1 MRLCRRRAAPE
12 IISNLHIEDATKI
25 DIWSAGVMLY
35 VMLFCC
41 YPFERPDDN
50 ANQGDQQKY
59 QKART
64 EGLSEA
70 CDHEAKRQP
79 SRCLLWSHE
88 LVCRFMKCV
97 PAGWARML
105 KQCASACC
113 AVACCVVRTSEPAS
127 HESGLCMHVC
137 LQPEGGRMA
146 CVRSCCSA

>member
-1 MRLCRRRAAPE
+1 MPPPSMRLCCGCAAPE

-64 EGLSEA
+64 NALLVTIKSKAEGHYL
-70 CDHEAKRQP
+70 K
-79 SRCLLWSHE
+79 CLLQTDVH
-88 LVCRFMKCV
+88 
-97 PAGWARML
+97 
-105 KQCASACC
+105 ACGSKFLTQEFC
-113 AVACCVVRTSEPAS
+113 I
-127 HESGLCMHVC
+127 
-137 LQPEGGRMA
+137 
-146 CVRSCCSA
+146 

>member
-1 MRLCRRRAAPE
+1 MALALHLAPWPLPCNAGAWQASSTACQLPAVLASMHVSHWVLLLLPPVPMCLCRRRAAPE

-64 EGLSEA
+64 QSTGGL
-70 CDHEAKRQP
+70 
-79 SRCLLWSHE
+79 
-88 LVCRFMKCV
+88 
-97 PAGWARML
+97 
-105 KQCASACC
+105 
-113 AVACCVVRTSEPAS
+113 
-127 HESGLCMHVC
+127 
-137 LQPEGGRMA
+137 GG
-146 CVRSCCSA
+146 

>member
-1 MRLCRRRAAPE
+1 MCVPQCMLVVPPLPMRLCCRRAAPE

-64 EGLSEA
+64 EAPVGGI
-70 CDHEAKRQP
+70 CDHGAERHP
-79 SRCLLWSHE
+79 FRCLLWADTPVHKIHD
-88 LVCRFMKCV
+88 VR
-97 PAGWARML
+97 
-105 KQCASACC
+105 AC
-113 AVACCVVRTSEPAS
+113 
-127 HESGLCMHVC
+127 
-137 LQPEGGRMA
+137 
-146 CVRSCCSA
+146 